1 MVSASASLLTP
12 AELTP
17 RALCADLDRRI
28 ADPTDASAI
37 LSLALTEVFGGRIA
51 LVSSFGTES
60 ALLLQLAAEIDR
72 SVPVI
77 FLDTGKLFPE
87 TLDYRDQLVDMLGL
101 TDVRVVTPAAVQIAR
116 DDAQGNLWRTDA
128 DHCCNIRKTQP
139 LKSAVAGFDAWITGR
154 KRFQSLT
161 RAAVGVFEP
170 ASDGRVKVNPLAHW
184 TVEQIAAEFELRDLP
199 HHPLEEFGFLSVGCT
214 TCTAPVAAGEDRRAG
229 RWRGMAKTECGI
241 HLPEPAFA

>member
-1 MVSASASLLTP
+1 MVSASASLRSP
-12 AELTP
+12 AEQIS
-17 RALCADLDRRI
+17 RQLCADLDRRI
-28 ADPTDASAI
+28 ADPMDASAI
-37 LSLALTEVFGGRIA
+37 LRVALTEAFDGSIA

-60 ALLLQLAAEIDR
+60 ALLLQMAAEIDR

-87 TLDYRDQLVDMLGL
+87 TLEYRDQLVDQLGL
-101 TDVRVVTPAAVQIAR
+101 TDIRVITPRAVEIAR
-116 DDAQGNLWRTDA
+116 QDAEGKLWRDNA
-128 DHCCNIRKTQP
+128 DRCCSLRKTQP
-139 LKSAVAGFDAWITGR
+139 LNAALDGFDAWITGR

-161 RAAVGVFEP
+161 RASVGLFET
-170 ASDGRVKVNPLAHW
+170 AADGKIKVNPLAHW
-184 TVEQIAAEFELRDLP
+184 SVDQIAAEFDARDLP
-199 HHPLEEFGFLSVGCT
+199 HHPLEAFGFLSVGCT